1 MVSHF
6 YYANSDKFATTIL
19 IRAMKKYGLNNFSL
33 GMTKIE
39 YYNLYHVMKL
49 KINKLAP
56 TNLSICWELSQG
68 LSTKSLDGILSI
80 SRQSAGNQNNCY
92 YE

>member
-1 MVSHF
+1 
-6 YYANSDKFATTIL
+6 
-19 IRAMKKYGLNNFSL
+19 
-33 GMTKIE
+33 
-39 YYNLYHVMKL
+39 MKL

-68 LSTKSLDGILSI
+68 LSTRPVDGLKILSI
-80 SRQSAGNQNNCY
+80 SRQSAGNQNNCN